1 MWIVLRFATT
11 LLVILARLMSRRHRV
26 EGKYV
31 SLGLEWVYR
40 RQKARGGKVLG
51 TTLGVAFPHPLYFR
65 LSRET
70 SFDVFCK
77 RSGLSR
83 EQQTDDE
90 HFDRDVYVLCDH
102 PDFGRALRDDAPAR
116 ATILDL
122 LYKKQAKE
130 VYSDGK
136 HIWVQI
142 DRDCAGDE
150 SVARK
155 LTAIRAALLRLPSYR
170 WAAVR
175 DSFMWRALSIEAVVG
190 GLACYGILAMAE
202 WSMLPE
208 YNYLSWGPI
217 ILWGLGFS
225 VGIYVAL
232 YLAMKRLLGGSS
244 RAHRLWVEGCA
255 ILLIGVPPSAVV
267 LASDINRGLDRAP
280 AVVVYRDVESKTM
293 ESSGRR
299 RKNTTSYLT
308 LRPSADDGYRI
319 PSHFP
324 VSYGMYGSVGPG
336 SKLALTLR
344 PGALGVPWVEKV
356 APAP

>member
-1 MWIVLRFATT
+1 MY
-11 LLVILARLMSRRHRV
+11 RH
-26 EGKYV
+26 
-31 SLGLEWVYR
+31 
-40 RQKARGGKVLG
+40 QKAKGGKILG
-51 TTLGVAFPHPLYFR
+51 TTLGVAFPYPLYFR

-70 SFDVFCK
+70 SFDGFCK
-77 RSGLSR
+77 RSGISR

-90 HFDRDVYVLCDH
+90 HFDRHVYVMCDH
-102 PDFGRALRDDAPAR
+102 PDFGLALRDDAATR

-122 LYKKQAKE
+122 LYTEEAKE
-130 VYSDGK
+130 IYSDGK
-136 HIWVQI
+136 HVWVQLNGE
-142 DRDCAGDE
+142 RAGDE
-150 SVARK
+150 SAVRK
-155 LTAIRAALLRLPSYR
+155 LTTIRAALQRLPPYR

-232 YLAMKRLLGGSS
+232 YVAMKRLLGGSS
-244 RAHRLWVEGCA
+244 RAHRLLVEGGA
-255 ILLIGVPPSAVV
+255 ILLIGIPPSAVV

-280 AVVVYRDVESKTM
+280 AVVVYREVESKTM
-293 ESSGRR
+293 ESGRGR
-299 RKNTTSYLT
+299 RKNTKCYLT

-319 PSHFP
+319 PSRFT
-324 VSYGMYGSVGPG
+324 VSYGTYGSVGPG
-336 SKLALTLR
+336 SKLALTIGQ
-344 PGALGVPWVEKV
+344 GALGVPWIEKI